1 MRRFEFV
8 EGKSSKFW
16 QIALEG
22 SSTTVQYGRL
32 GTDGQSQVKEWPT
45 AEKAKIE
52 HDKLVKEKTGKGYV
66 EVTNG
71 AGEAA
76 AETAEAKPAASP
88 KKPAA
93 KKVVAEAAPP
103 ASTDGW
109 LDAGGGY
116 GLGIRD
122 GSVVARNEKGKV
134 LASVPKPLKDGEAF
148 EMLAGA
154 LEFLTLHAVECR
166 ETVETWMLR
175 SLPVPRGVLAAIWAD
190 PDWRRPLENLIVEA
204 DGVVGI
210 LRAIEDKGLGVVNL
224 DGETKWLPT
233 ATAGPLSVPHPIL
246 LGELDDWRSLL
257 AELAIAQG
265 TAQLF
270 RETFPKPAEQTGSS
284 ITEFQN
290 GQFDLLAQAN
300 NEARKLGYR
309 VSGGCAVCRVWENG
323 GLVEARYYIGDGDP
337 MYETSTG
344 DLSWVDA
351 RQSGLTIA
359 QVGAVAFSEGMRMA
373 SAIFAKRK
381 IAKEGEDEDV

>member
-22 SSTTVQYGRL
+22 TSFTVQYGRL
-32 GTDGQSQVKEWPT
+32 GTDGQTQVKDWPT
-45 AEKAKIE
+45 VDKARAE

-71 AGEAA
+71 AGEAPSDD
-76 AETAEAKPAASP
+76 TPKPAAVPRKPAP
-88 KKPAA
+88 KKEP
-93 KKVVAEAAPP
+93 VEV

-122 GSVVARNEKGKV
+122 DTIVARNDKGKV
-134 LASVPKPLKDGEAF
+134 LASVPKQLKDGEAW
-148 EMLAGA
+148 EMLSGA
-154 LEFLTLHAVECR
+154 AEFLTLHAVECK
-166 ETVETWMLR
+166 ETIETWMLR
-175 SLPVPRGVLAAIWAD
+175 SLPVPRGVLTAIWAD
-190 PDWRRPLENLIVEA
+190 PAWRRPLENLIVEA
-204 DGVVGI
+204 DGIVGI
-210 LRAIEDKGLGVVNL
+210 LRAIEEKGLGVVNL
-224 DGETKWLPT
+224 DGETKWLP
-233 ATAGPLSVPHPIL
+233 ASGKGPLSVPHPIL
-246 LGELDDWRSLL
+246 LGDLDDWRSLL

-270 RETFPKPAEQTGSS
+270 RETFPKPADQAGNA

-290 GQFDLLAQAN
+290 GEFDLLAQAN

-373 SAIFAKRK
+373 SAIYAKRK